1 MTAEAS
7 LSAKPQQPVPVGST
21 FAGRYRI
28 IRYLAHGETSCV
40 CEGQDLLAGQTVA
53 LKFIRT
59 SVLKERALIER
70 FRQEPLLARKLAHPN
85 IVRVFD
91 ISEAD
96 GLFFI
101 SMEYI
106 DGADLRSLIAR
117 GEGVP
122 LSRFLSVFGQLCSAL
137 AYLHSQGIVHSDI
150 QPANL
155 MLDSQGTLKLI
166 DFGVA
171 RELARNTKRK
181 RLPPAGNSE
190 YIAPEVLAGQT
201 PTPAA
206 DIFSAGLVL
215 FELLTGVP
223 ISGRTTKELPP
234 ARSEFPGV
242 PIEMIRLLQNC
253 MTPSPERRFRRMEDL
268 LSAAARL
275 DLRVRASA
283 AGSGSPTLA
292 SLLQDD
298 PPIVKAVLPT
308 LAELLEAVERAH
320 TGIGSL
326 DLSPQ
331 AIELTSKGKI
341 FIPVLPEPEWNRTLL
356 IASPKHISPETFLE
370 RTAGASER
378 EASEVY
384 VVGFMFYEILLGK
397 RIFSLEFDGFQGP
410 DQQYLWLSW
419 HGDLDRLA
427 RPLHQAIPGYSER
440 VSETIGRMIEKR
452 PEKRF
457 RSLREAREAVLALQG
472 QLEKEAEKKSGTT
485 VMASRPAGT
494 KPAKAARWPAI
505 AAVLLVL
512 LALPA
517 FFFWRRSIS
526 PRHPKPVSI
535 KPAPKVDGTVT
546 NSGARF
552 RSIVTETGEM
562 LLVEAGEFRMGN
574 DQGRNALRGGLQN
587 EAPPHSVYVRAFY
600 IDRFEVS
607 NRHYRRFCEAT
618 GRHLPPNPAGFPNYI
633 NRPDHPVINVSWDD
647 ARAFAAWTGK
657 RLPTE
662 AEWER
667 AARGNDSRLYP
678 WGNDYRPGRANLQD
692 AGSLPQIAAVG
703 SFKEDVSP
711 LGVMDLAGNVFEWVE
726 DRYALY
732 PGNPGRLAD
741 SERLHRVIRGGGFLL
756 GSEMA
761 RTTNRGSHLPQIELA
776 EGRDSFIGFR
786 CSVDAD
792 AITKAR
798 PVSK

>member
-7 LSAKPQQPVPVGST
+7 LSAEPQQPVPVGST

-28 IRYLAHGETSCV
+28 MRYLAYGKTSCV

-59 SVLKERALIER
+59 SVLKERALVER

-106 DGADLRSLIAR
+106 DGADLGSLIGR
-117 GEGVP
+117 GEAVP
-122 LSRFLSVFGQLCSAL
+122 LSRFLSVFGQICSAL
-137 AYLHSQGIVHSDI
+137 AYLHSLGIVHSDI

-171 RELARNTKRK
+171 REISRNTKRK
-181 RLPPAGNSE
+181 RVPPAGNSE
-190 YIAPEVLAGQT
+190 YTAPEVLAGQT
-201 PTPAA
+201 PAPAA

-223 ISGRTTKELPP
+223 ISGRSSKELPP

-242 PIEMIRLLQNC
+242 PIEMVRLLQSC
-253 MTPSPERRFRRMEDL
+253 MTPSPERRFRRMEEL

-283 AGSGSPTLA
+283 AGPRSTTLA

-308 LAELLEAVERAH
+308 LADLLQAVERANV
-320 TGIGSL
+320 GIGNL

-341 FIPVLPEPEWNRTLL
+341 LIPVLPEPEWNRTLL

-410 DQQYLWLSW
+410 DQYLWLSW

-427 RPLHQAIPGYSER
+427 RPLHQVIPGYPER

-457 RSLREAREAVLALQG
+457 RSLREAREAVLALQA
-472 QLEKEAEKKSGTT
+472 QLEKEDEKKSGTT

-494 KPAKAARWPAI
+494 KPAKAARWPGI
-505 AAVLLVL
+505 AAVLVL
-512 LALPA
+512 LLVIPA
-517 FFFWRRSIS
+517 FVFWRRSIS
-526 PRHPKPVSI
+526 PRHPTSASI
-535 KPAPKVDGTVT
+535 KPAAKVDGTPTKSSAPALSV
-546 NSGARF
+546 
-552 RSIVTETGEM
+552 VTETGEM

-574 DQGRNALRGGLQN
+574 DQGRNALKGGLQN
-587 EAPPHSVYVRAFY
+587 EAPQHSVYVRAFY
-600 IDRFEVS
+600 IDKFEVT

-618 GRHLPPNPAGFPNYI
+618 GRHLPPNPAGFPNYGD
-633 NRPDHPVINVSWDD
+633 RPDHPVINVSWDD
-647 ARAFAAWTGK
+647 AKAFAAWAGK

-662 AEWER
+662 SEWER

-678 WGNDYRPGRANLQD
+678 WGNDYRPGKANLQH

-711 LGVMDLAGNVFEWVE
+711 LGVMDLAGNVYEWVE

-756 GSEMA
+756 GREMA
-761 RTTNRGSHLPQIELA
+761 RTTNRGSHLPQIKSA

-798 PVSK
+798 PVSQ